1 MVLKP
6 SLPPHAAY
14 LATASVHSA
23 IEAVLRRQGVA
34 PPDVED
40 LRQVVLAQALET
52 SAPPPDLDQCIGL
65 VRKTARD
72 PAIDHFRRRARRS
85 KFDAGPFENPDERAA
100 VETPAEERLDFGKQ
114 IAWVHDRIHDG
125 TISPR
130 QAGMLASAADGV
142 PGAAIAREW
151 GLTDQT
157 VRNELSR
164 ARKTARL
171 SWAAFVAVGGVVAIV
186 LYGFVSEPD
195 RADRGPEVGGVLPD
209 RLEVAQQLRG
219 RALQECRSERWADCL
234 HDLDRAAQLDPAGD
248 TAPEVQNA
256 RADVQRRLQEEP
268 TPIQVETPH
277 SNDKPP
283 VPPRH

>member
-14 LATASVHSA
+14 LGTASVHSA

-52 SAPPPDLDQCIGL
+52 STPPPDLDQCIGL
-65 VRKTARD
+65 VRKMARD
-72 PAIDHFRRRARRS
+72 VAIDHFRRRARRS
-85 KFDAGPFENPDERAA
+85 KFDAGPYENPDDRAA
-100 VETPAEERLDFGKQ
+100 VEAPGEERLDVGRQ
-114 IAWVHDRIHDG
+114 IAWVQDRIEDG

-142 PGAAIAREW
+142 PGIAIAREW

-171 SWAAFVAVGGVVAIV
+171 SWAAFIGSGVVAAIV
-186 LYGFVSEPD
+186 LYGLVSRPPPA
-195 RADRGPEVGGVLPD
+195 REVGADLPH
-209 RLEVAQQLRG
+209 RLQVAQQLRG

-234 HDLDRAAQLDPAGD
+234 QDLDRAAQLDPAGD
-248 TAPEVQNA
+248 AAPEVQNA
-256 RADVQRRLQEEP
+256 RADVQRMLPEP
-268 TPIQVETPH
+268 TPIPVETPH
-277 SNDKPP
+277 GSDKPP
-283 VPPRH
+283 VPTRH